1 MSNTVEIY
9 DISESI
15 SVSDIAVYS
24 LDINDITSGG
34 TISITSAVD
43 LSESGG
49 TITASPIEIAEVKTS
64 PETTVQVEVK
74 VDSANTINITLDGVH
89 EVSIA
94 DSVSL
99 GPQGAT
105 GATGP
110 SGVGSFPEL
119 TDNPFTVVDNK
130 VGLHI
135 TDPQYELHI
144 SETLFAPLVT
154 SSRMEIQGINDG
166 ENLFIVRAYD
176 SEETKFVINLQGVT
190 ILGQFTSPP
199 EAVDGGM
206 FYSSSGEFYL
216 GS

>member
-119 TDNPFTVVDNK
+119 TDNPFTVVGNN

>member
-119 TDNPFTVVDNK
+119 TDNPFTVVGNK